1 MADFTTLDAQLAFH
15 RELVA
20 LQNGS
25 YGGIENLEN
34 DFLAHAFER
43 ELHKLLDHPAKKEQ
57 SRSAVKSGKISLDGN
72 DYNINDKFQQ
82 DALLLSDELDLDEL
96 EATRLLLDSQEDPPV
111 LGRSLLECG
120 IIRFHRQR
128 NIALDAWRILFELDR
143 LEDDADGANA
153 REDIKMFVAARLFPS
168 GPGVKRYVQK
178 CMSAMLRIK
187 AWLQKLSDKIAAA
200 QTLNQGNH
208 AGLTE
213 ELEAVEF
220 ARLGL
225 VQQHEL
231 FGIIL
236 CRCVEKRQAET
247 SDFLDFLST
256 LKKADKYDALLV
268 HLMPVM
274 GAYISV
280 FGSTEGGHD
289 LIKVRELNNKL
300 LSPVDE
306 SSWSLPQL
314 QAAFRAWWLAEYSGF
329 YLDDPPEAAIPPN
342 TDLDEGKFVVN
353 LTLREANSR
362 TEDRDRSKQFLDAL
376 KDGAFDFLLSVASDI
391 KPLDWHDSVRTGL
404 RRWLQRRCST
414 LPPDT
419 IQFSSFFQ
427 LCLATQLE
435 VFVDAFI
442 SNLPDVLRKLRVEED
457 EQRQLSQ
464 SHEQDLDLE
473 RFLLLIAYSY
483 EERPDAAA
491 NFWSDPDSNLA
502 GFMHWASRRASTPLV
517 TAFCEMLQSISGSV
531 DCATAAHLFLLDEGH
546 SSSGKLRRT
555 QSLTWTQIFK
565 ELDFFHEKI
574 KQKPATTQTSRYRGA
589 KSAGDFMETEPES
602 AMMLECYL
610 RLMAKLA
617 GESDEARTFLLQTPT
632 INLVDALYEMASSPI
647 PPRLRGCIFLALKSF
662 MARKS
667 TQESH
672 MMWNC
677 LEFWTLG
684 GYASPA
690 TGTLRQ
696 SQLTPLASTERILDE
711 MSNGFED
718 PDSFIQLLLALMVPA
733 GDSSP
738 LNDSLPFPEN
748 LGSSSR
754 YPGVEIYV
762 DFVMGQVFANK
773 SLDLQDKHQSR
784 TLRLSCLDFILT
796 CLTTFNEDLIIIANE
811 TNLTID
817 SIISASDLATYA
829 CKHPFARVMEWMLND
844 KVIRAL
850 ISAIHQE
857 PADIGSA
864 APDSPLILGVM
875 RAVVVI
881 TRVLDL
887 EATYQN
893 LVRPLIRLQATQTRM
908 PAAHAAYASFQDGL
922 ATRLNLV
929 VDLGLYCGIGHPDLT
944 LGCLKLLG
952 KMSSSCKIASD
963 WTGSVRLARRN
974 KAIVALEANGE
985 HESISRCFIS
995 ELMTPLETHREAASP
1010 SYMTKIYILDFLLNC
1025 LMTTP
1030 KQPTIAHLLLGF
1042 KCGVDSLAIDNQG
1055 AFMGRTSLFHTIV
1068 GLLFDIPSG
1077 DSSGMRLWLVALKSR
1092 VMRILHILW
1101 TSPLSAAIVIN
1112 ELRDNEFVFHLL
1124 IRETIIQ
1131 PDIPWEEQSVSA
1143 PQFPVTDGA
1152 STLIDFLALRSC
1164 TLDYIAMELCMIS
1177 QGRMPSVKRRVYD
1190 ALNGQVVGDG
1200 DQTIQTPTVFDL
1212 FDFLLPGDVWD
1223 TSPPQIQFYKDLDV
1237 NSFMETDADANCV
1250 YDVDR
1255 AKDIIVLKRSERQ
1268 SQGTVAAAQDLAA
1281 IEKEE
1286 VMIIDYLVSW
1296 NRQKQLAVQCHKVLK
1311 SWTRLLLVMIECND
1325 FKGAAQTSF
1334 FLQALQAVLPS
1345 LEAFASDRPHEALEL
1360 AKLARVLLCRLDS
1373 ATTTAG
1379 ETHSKAIDNLVCDK
1393 LSQLFQICLQ
1403 AIGKWAGPPLLRSIY
1418 YEICY
1423 RYLTGLSDQGSL
1435 LSGRA
1440 RTTKT
1445 IRVYGERLINVVC
1458 DDAYCGEPACQT
1470 AAFIL
1475 LTALVRVGRRE
1486 GDDYVVETL
1495 NRLNFIG
1502 ILVDSLR
1509 NVMREWHDSFA
1520 TRPRSPV
1527 HVDQTPA
1534 ATQSDQ
1540 KNYQNTRLALI
1551 LEIAQCRAG
1560 AKYILCANLFRILE
1574 TSGLFAAD
1582 PELQARTDNP
1592 RALEQHYDLLAKV
1605 VRIIAAVLVSRGNN
1619 STAQGRRFLTDHRM
1633 LVTHTL
1639 KRSAGIGVNQAD
1651 DALEDRVADLADAF
1665 MIVIA
1670 ATGFLEFENET
1681 DFGPREANHVVFH

>member
-1 MADFTTLDAQLAFH
+1 MADFTTLDALLAFH

-20 LQNGS
+20 LQNG
-25 YGGIENLEN
+25 YDGGIENLEN
-34 DFLAHAFER
+34 EFLARAFER
-43 ELHKLLDHPAKKEQ
+43 ELDKLLEHPSKKEQ
-57 SRSAVKSGKISLDGN
+57 SRNAVKSGKISLDGS

-96 EATRLLLDSQEDPPV
+96 EATRLLLDSQDDPPV

-128 NIALDAWRILFELDR
+128 NSALDTWRILLELDKV
-143 LEDDADGANA
+143 EDDADGTNA
-153 REDIKMFVAARLFPS
+153 REDIKMFVAARLSPS
-168 GPGVKRYVQK
+168 GPGVKRYVPN

-200 QTLNQGNH
+200 QTLSQGNQ
-208 AGLTE
+208 AGLSE
-213 ELEAVEF
+213 EMEAVEF
-220 ARLGL
+220 ARLSL

-231 FGIIL
+231 FGVIL
-236 CRCVEKRQAET
+236 CRCIEKRQAET
-247 SDFLDFLST
+247 SDFFDFLST

-289 LIKVRELNNKL
+289 LIKVRELNSKL
-300 LSPVDE
+300 LSPADE

-329 YLDDPPEAAIPPN
+329 YLDDPPEAAIPPS
-342 TDLDEGKFVVN
+342 TDLDE
-353 LTLREANSR
+353 
-362 TEDRDRSKQFLDAL
+362 EDRNRSKQFFDAL
-376 KDGAFDFLLSVASDI
+376 KDGAFDYLLSLASDI
-391 KPLDWHDSVRTGL
+391 KSLEWHDSVRTGL

-427 LCLATQLE
+427 LCLMTQLE

-483 EERPDAAA
+483 EERPDAAS

-502 GFMHWASRRASTPLV
+502 GFMQWASRRASTPLV
-517 TAFCEMLQSISGSV
+517 TAFCEMLQSISGNEE
-531 DCATAAHLFLLDEGH
+531 CATAAHLFLLDEGH

-565 ELDFFHEKI
+565 ELDFFHDKM

-589 KSAGDFMETEPES
+589 KSGGDFMETEPES

-617 GESDEARTFLLQTPT
+617 VESNEARGFLLQTPT

-667 TQESH
+667 IQESH

-677 LEFWTLG
+677 LEFWTVG

-696 SQLTPLASTERILDE
+696 SQPTPLASTERILDE

-718 PDSFIQLLLALMVPA
+718 PDSFIQLLLALLAPSS
-733 GDSSP
+733 DSSP

-762 DFVMGQVFANK
+762 DFVIGQVFANK

-796 CLTTFNEDLIIIANE
+796 CLTTFNEDLIVIANE
-811 TNLTID
+811 TNYMID
-817 SIISASDLATYA
+817 SIIGASDLAAYA

-844 KVIRAL
+844 KVMRAL

-857 PADIGSA
+857 PADIGIA
-864 APDSPLILGVM
+864 APDSPLILGVL
-875 RAVVVI
+875 RAVAVI
-881 TRVLDL
+881 CRVLDL

-893 LVRPLIRLQATQTRM
+893 LVRPLIKLQATQTRM
-908 PAAHAAYASFQDGL
+908 PACHAAYASFQDGL
-922 ATRLNLV
+922 ATRLSLV

-944 LGCLKLLG
+944 LACLKLLE
-952 KMSSSCKIASD
+952 KMSSSGKIASD
-963 WTGSVRLARRN
+963 WTGSARLARRN

-1025 LMTTP
+1025 LITTP

-1042 KCGVDSLAIDNQG
+1042 KCGVESLSVDNQG
-1055 AFMGRTSLFHTIV
+1055 AFMNRTSLFHSMV
-1068 GLLFDIPSG
+1068 RLLFDIPSG

-1101 TSPLSAAIVIN
+1101 TSPLSAGIVIN

-1124 IRETIIQ
+1124 IRETVIQ
-1131 PDIPWEEQSVSA
+1131 PDIAWEEQRVSA
-1143 PQFPVTDGA
+1143 PQFPLTDGA

-1212 FDFLLPGDVWD
+1212 LDFLLPGDVWD

-1237 NSFMETDADANCV
+1237 NSFVETDEDASCV
-1250 YDVDR
+1250 YDIDR
-1255 AKDIIVLKRSERQ
+1255 AKDIIMLKRSEQQ

-1286 VMIIDYLVSW
+1286 VMILDFLVSS
-1296 NRQKQLAVQCHKVLK
+1296 NRQKQLAAQCYKVLK
-1311 SWTRLLLVMIECND
+1311 SWTRLLLIMIECND

-1360 AKLARVLLCRLDS
+1360 AKLARVLLFRLDL

-1379 ETHSKAIDNLVCDK
+1379 EAQSKAIDNLVCDK

-1423 RYLTGLSDQGSL
+1423 RYLTGLSEQGSL
-1435 LSGRA
+1435 RSGRA

-1475 LTALVRVGRRE
+1475 LNALVRVGRHE
-1486 GDDYVVETL
+1486 DDDYVVETL

-1509 NVMREWHDSFA
+1509 NVMQEWHEAFA
-1520 TRPRSPV
+1520 SRPRSPV
-1527 HVDQTPA
+1527 HIDQTPA
-1534 ATQSDQ
+1534 AAQSDQ
-1540 KNYQNTRLALI
+1540 QNYQNTRLALI
-1551 LEIAQCRAG
+1551 LEMAQSRAG

-1574 TSGLFAAD
+1574 SSGLFAAD
-1582 PELQARTDNP
+1582 PELQARADNP

-1605 VRIIAAVLVSRGNN
+1605 VRIIAAALVSRGNN

-1639 KRSAGIGVNQAD
+1639 KRSAGIGATQAD
-1651 DALEDRVADLADAF
+1651 GALEDRIADLADAF
-1665 MIVIA
+1665 MVVIA

-1681 DFGPREANHVVFH
+1681 DLGPREPNRVVFH